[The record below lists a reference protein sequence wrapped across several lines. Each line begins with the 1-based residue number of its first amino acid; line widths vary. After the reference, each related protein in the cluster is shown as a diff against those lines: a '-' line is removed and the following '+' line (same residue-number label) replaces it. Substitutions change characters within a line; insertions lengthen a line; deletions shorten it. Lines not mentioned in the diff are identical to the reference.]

1 MQSLD
6 FWECHFPHLQKGV
19 KVPYFEDENDCIFI
33 TRKRVHSQQTE
44 LGSEG
49 RKGMKFLDQFSP
61 TRGCQFYH

>member
-19 KVPYFEDENDCIFI
+19 KVPYFEDENECIFI

-44 LGSEG
+44 LAYALWL
-49 RKGMKFLDQFSP
+49 K
-61 TRGCQFYH
+61 